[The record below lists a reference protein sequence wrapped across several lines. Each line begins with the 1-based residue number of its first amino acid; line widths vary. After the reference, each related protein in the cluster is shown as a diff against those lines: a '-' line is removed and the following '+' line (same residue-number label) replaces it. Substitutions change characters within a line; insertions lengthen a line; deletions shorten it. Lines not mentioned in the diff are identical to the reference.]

1 MFYLV
6 AYDIRDPRRL
16 RRIAKIMKDFGT
28 RVQYSVFECDLD
40 SDKTLRE
47 MFEEIQ
53 KKMDTEKDSVRIY
66 NIDKSLKTIKI
77 IGQGRL
83 TGFSD
88 VIII

>member
-77 IGQGRL
+77 IGQGQL
-83 TGFSD
+83 TVSAMLL
-88 VIII
+88 